1 MDDNS
6 LCKQAL
12 NLSYNLSAD
21 HKTSFYSSIQTLLT
35 EYNLPVEIIRQNRI
49 SINQSQNIKNKYIE
63 FWQDKILLSDKLSL
77 YSNIKKSYYI
87 ESYLEL
93 KNVNQKKNIT
103 KLRTSSHNLMI
114 EKGRYLN
121 LNREERLCPF
131 CPNKIIEA
139 EIHFLFICP
148 LYKHLSNDFF
158 TYMSIQC
165 QLELTHL
172 SITDK
177 IAADFQDS
185 LPIRHFCL

>member
-1 MDDNS
+1 M
-6 LCKQAL
+6 AR
-12 NLSYNLSAD
+12 AD
-21 HKTSFYSSIQTLLT
+21 WSRTSFS
-35 EYNLPVEIIRQNRI
+35 V
-49 SINQSQNIKNKYIE
+49 
-63 FWQDKILLSDKLSL
+63 
-77 YSNIKKSYYI
+77 KKSFCI

-131 CPNKIIEA
+131 CPNKIIED

-148 LYKHLSNDFF
+148 LYKQLRNDFF

-177 IAADFQDS
+177 IAAIFQQNNS
-185 LPIRHFCL
+185 KIHFLLGTFVSKCFEYRDEKLS